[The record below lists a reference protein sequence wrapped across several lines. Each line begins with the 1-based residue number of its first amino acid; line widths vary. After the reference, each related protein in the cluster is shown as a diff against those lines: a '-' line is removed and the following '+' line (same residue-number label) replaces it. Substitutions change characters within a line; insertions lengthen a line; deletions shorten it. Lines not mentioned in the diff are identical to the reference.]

1 MKATLCSCSMDRMV
15 THPKSDDLA
24 PEEVQ
29 LVFCFGA
36 KAVIEA
42 KDAYTML
49 RTKYP
54 SAQIIICST
63 AGEIYDTEVFDH
75 TLTVTALQFE
85 HTPIETRMVRIDE
98 YLSSYAAGQALV
110 RQFPGK
116 DLAYLLVFSDG
127 SMVNGSELVQG
138 MNEVAHDQL
147 LITGGLAGDGPDF
160 RHTLVGLN
168 DRPSAGLVVAVGFYG
183 QHLCVHH
190 GTRGGWE
197 MFGPERTVTK
207 STGNVLY
214 EINGKNALDLYKLYL
229 GPDAA
234 KLPGS
239 ALLFPLAI
247 KKDAESELVVR
258 TILSIDELSG
268 SMTFAGDIPE
278 GAQVRFMR
286 ANFDRLT
293 DAAYHAALDT
303 KKSGEQPPK
312 LALLISC
319 VGRKLILQGRTEEEV
334 EAIDEVFN
342 QQTILTGFY
351 SYGEISPFVDGTSCQ
366 LHNQTMTITTF
377 SER

>member
-1 MKATLCSCSMDRMV
+1 MKATLCSCSPDRMV
-15 THPKSDDLA
+15 SHPKSDELSPA
-24 PEEVQ
+24 ETQ

-42 KDAYTML
+42 QDAYTML

-54 SAQIIICST
+54 FAQIIICST

-75 TLTVTALQFE
+75 TLTVTGLQFE
-85 HTPIETRMVRIDE
+85 HTPIETRMVRINDFP
-98 YLSSYAAGQALV
+98 SSYAAGQALV
-110 RQFPGK
+110 RKFPGN
-116 DLAYLLVFSDG
+116 DLSYLLVFSDG
-127 SMVNGSELVQG
+127 SLVNGSELVRG
-138 MNEVAHDQL
+138 MNEAAGYQI

-160 RHTLVGLN
+160 KSTLVGLN
-168 DRPSAGLVVAVGFYG
+168 ARPETGLVVAVGFYG
-183 QHLCVHH
+183 PHLSVHH

-197 MFGPERTVTK
+197 MFGPERTVTR
-207 STGNVLY
+207 SQDNVLY
-214 EINGKNALDLYKLYL
+214 EINGKKALDLYKLYL

-234 KLPGS
+234 NLPGS

-258 TILSIDELSG
+258 TILSIDEHGG

-293 DAAYHAALDT
+293 DAAYHAAMDT
-303 KKSGEQPPK
+303 KNSSEKPPK

-334 EAIDEVFN
+334 EAIDEVFA

-377 SER
+377 NER